1 MGEIYGRTS
10 TGGLD
15 CVTKLRYQL
24 YVEKKATTDMKNMV
38 DYGMAIQKK

>member
-1 MGEIYGRTS
+1 MYCLRNQA
-10 TGGLD
+10 
-15 CVTKLRYQL
+15 KLRYQL